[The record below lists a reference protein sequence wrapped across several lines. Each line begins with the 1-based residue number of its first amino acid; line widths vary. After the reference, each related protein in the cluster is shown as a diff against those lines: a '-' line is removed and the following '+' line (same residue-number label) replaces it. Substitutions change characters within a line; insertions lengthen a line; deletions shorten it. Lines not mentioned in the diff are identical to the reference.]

1 MISWYTGFSLLVK
14 CLMYW
19 ASVLDIFILSAMF
32 FGSSF
37 LMQASKNV
45 EKAREVLVKALEN
58 AQFSKPLLEVSS
70 LPPSLSLSV
79 VEHENTIFVKL

>member
-1 MISWYTGFSLLVK
+1 MISWYTGFSLLVTIYSK

-45 EKAREVLVKALEN
+45 EKAREVLVEALEN

-70 LPPSLSLSV
+70 LPLSLSLS
-79 VEHENTIFVKL
+79 LSLSLCS